1 MHKIIDNIKGTELE
15 DAVRRIQEQ
24 ALEEGN
30 TSITPDKYN
39 VETTPGTPLLITCNS
54 RYDKF
59 DKIAGFCSY
68 EPDIYVGTPEAVRVC
83 RYHILK
89 EFRHNQLGF
98 YLWDYCVKKA
108 KEEGFKIIYMTHDV
122 DAKGMN
128 ALYQHKRHVPG
139 HSREPYKLDSF
150 KSIKLDSRFWFDVD
164 PGSGFLQ
171 NVYYIDINETEVG
184 YKWMPK
190 TNVIWKGVR
199 ATV

>member
-15 DAVRRIQEQ
+15 SAVKLIQEKP
-24 ALEEGN
+24 LEEGN

-59 DKIAGFCSY
+59 DKVAGFCSY
-68 EPDIYVGTPEAVRVC
+68 ETDSYVGTPDVAVRIC

-98 YLWDYCVKKA
+98 YLWDYCLKKA
-108 KEEGFKIIYMTHDV
+108 KEDGFKIIYMTHDV
-122 DAKGMN
+122 EAKAMN

-139 HSREPYKLDSF
+139 HSREPYELESF
-150 KSIKLDSRFWFDVD
+150 QRITLETRFLFDVD
-164 PGSGFLQ
+164 PGSKFLQ
-171 NVYYIDINETEVG
+171 NVYYIDVNDDG
-184 YKWMPK
+184 
-190 TNVIWKGVR
+190 
-199 ATV
+199 

>member
-1 MHKIIDNIKGTELE
+1 MHKVIDNIKELALE
-15 DAVRRIQEQ
+15 SAVELIQEQ

-39 VETTPGTPLLITCNS
+39 VNTTHGTPMLITCNS

-68 EPDIYVGTPEAVRVC
+68 EPDTYMGTPDIAVRIC
-83 RYHILK
+83 RLHILK

-98 YLWDYCVKKA
+98 YFWDHCLKKA
-108 KEEGFKIIYMTHDV
+108 KEDGYKIQYMTHDV
-122 DAKGMN
+122 NAKAMN
-128 ALYQHKRHVPG
+128 ALYAHKRYVPG
-139 HSREPYKLDSF
+139 HSKEPYKLESF
-150 KSIKLDSRFWFDVD
+150 QRIKKEPRFLFDVD

-171 NVYYIDINETEVG
+171 NVYYVDVDKDG
-184 YKWMPK
+184 YKWIPK
-190 TNVIWKGVR
+190 TNVSWLGIR